1 MEWRSRADWKDPNW
15 KYKKSTE
22 TDVARTIQRV
32 KREMKAIEEQKKP
45 ILVQI
50 KKTAVK

>member
-15 KYKKSTE
+15 KYKRSTE
-22 TDVARTIQRV
+22 TDVAKTIERI
-32 KREMKAIEEQKKP
+32 KREMKAIEQKKP